1 MNYLFRILAVFAFFA
16 GSCFTA
22 AAETVRLGVLAYRG
36 PVEAV
41 ARWSPT
47 AAYLS
52 AALPGYAFEITPLT
66 VDSTERAVADAD
78 VAFLL
83 SNPGKYVDL
92 ASRYGIARIATL
104 KSNRSAVLGGGRIGA
119 AVFVL
124 TKRTDLQSLAD
135 LRGHTLAAV
144 GPDSFDDFQIAWGEL
159 QRQGIDP
166 FTDLEA
172 LKFVGLPK
180 DSVVRSVES
189 GAADAGV
196 ARSGLLEMMADDGHL
211 DLAKFRILNPREEP
225 DFPYRLSTRLYPE
238 WALAALPQTPIG
250 LSEAVVSTLLGMPS
264 DSAAAVAGS
273 YVGWT
278 VPVSDKPV
286 HDLMRSLKIGPY
298 ASDNK
303 PVKWIFIAVIGV
315 AVAIGALVWAEVMR
329 RRTVRLLGTAT
340 NSVPAAAMKS
350 DLLENNDV
358 SDIRARFETLTQRES
373 EVLNCIVEGAS
384 NKAIARQLDISPR
397 TVEFHRANVMQK
409 MAAGSLAELIRA
421 MVIIQ
426 LIQSNTAATLEGAAE
441 T

>member
-1 MNYLFRILAVFAFFA
+1 MRRFLMGLAIFAIFA
-16 GSCFTA
+16 GPGYAA
-22 AAETVRLGVLAYRG
+22 AAETVRIGVLAYRG
-36 PVEAV
+36 PDEAV
-41 ARWSPT
+41 QRWSPT
-47 AAYLS
+47 AAFLNE
-52 AALPGYAFEITPLT
+52 ALPGYAFEITPLT
-66 VDSTERAVADAD
+66 VDSTERAVADAN

-104 KSNRSAVLGGGRIGA
+104 KSNRSAVLSGGRIGA

-124 TKRTDLQSLAD
+124 ADRKDLQSLAD

-166 FTDLEA
+166 FTDLDA

-211 DLAKFRILNPREEP
+211 DLTKFRILNPREEP

-238 WALAALPQTPIG
+238 WALAALPQTPID

-286 HDLMRSLKIGPY
+286 HDLMRALKIGPY
-298 ASDNK
+298 VAEDA
-303 PVKWIFIAVIGV
+303 PQHWIVLAILAAAIGV
-315 AVAIGALVWAEVMR
+315 AAVVWGEVLQ
-329 RRTVRLLGTAT
+329 RRTARVSG
-340 NSVPAAAMKS
+340 SVQPAVAQGEYF
-350 DLLENNDV
+350 DNEDV
-358 SDIRARFETLTQRES
+358 SAIRTRFETLTQREA
-373 EVLNCIVEGAS
+373 EVLHCIAAGAS
-384 NKAIARQLDISPR
+384 NKAIARQLAISPR

-409 MAAGSLAELIRA
+409 MAAGSLADLIRG
-421 MVIIQ
+421 MVLLQ
-426 LIQSNTAATLEGAAE
+426 LNQRIAEPSFGNGEAT
-441 T
+441 